1 MTPETAG
8 HTRARSCPA
17 PCPRQATG
25 VASGSEAAAELGA
38 RWARGHCLRPRLQA
52 EAGRTAP
59 PVCGEPAGRAPTTLS
74 NRASAVGGSGGGS
87 GRDPEKRLL

>member
-1 MTPETAG
+1 MG
-8 HTRARSCPA
+8 
-17 PCPRQATG
+17 
-25 VASGSEAAAELGA
+25 
-38 RWARGHCLRPRLQA
+38 PRLQA